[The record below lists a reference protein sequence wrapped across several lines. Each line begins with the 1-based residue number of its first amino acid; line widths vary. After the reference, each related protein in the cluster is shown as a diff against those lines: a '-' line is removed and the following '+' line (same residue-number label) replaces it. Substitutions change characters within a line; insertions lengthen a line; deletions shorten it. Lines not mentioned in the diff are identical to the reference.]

1 MEKKSI
7 AELIETA
14 REAGLMGL
22 DFIRTFTLEELER
35 GYNGIGPEFLP
46 AIVRAKISNWLSLFG
61 PAAVIHDMRNEIADG
76 TREAFLFANREFLFN
91 CLSLADHAYPQD
103 GSKHDRARNVA
114 MVLYRFVN
122 AEKFGWR
129 AWLEAHERY
138 LSRQGL
144 RPSIQRDE
152 RC

>member
-7 AELIETA
+7 AELIKTA
-14 REAGLMGL
+14 LEAGLMGL
-22 DFIRTFTLEELER
+22 DFLRTFTLEELER

-46 AIVRAKISNWLSLFG
+46 AIVREKISDRLSLFA
-61 PAAVIHDMRNEIADG
+61 PAAVIHDMRNDVSDG
-76 TREAFLFANREFLFN
+76 SRTEFLAANREFLFN
-91 CLSLADHAYPQD
+91 CLALVDHAYPND
-103 GSKHDRARNVA
+103 CRKRDRALTVA
-114 MVLYRFVN
+114 FVLYRFVN